1 MLDGLLMLARP
12 SVWMNR
18 ANLRHTLSELSSSR
32 CHDDSL
38 MLACSLVVRHH
49 HMVESRFN
57 FISAFIGVLG
67 DVEVEVE
74 VEVEVVKIW
83 VT

>member
-1 MLDGLLMLARP
+1 MLDGLLMYARSP
-12 SVWMNR
+12 VRMSR
-18 ANLRHTLSELSSSR
+18 ANLRNTLGELSRSR

-49 HMVESRFN
+49 HMVESHFN
-57 FISAFIGVLG
+57 FFSAFIGVFG

-74 VEVEVVKIW
+74 DVKIW